1 MAQVDTNL
9 MINGVSVSRYER
21 EKSEEEEEGAR
32 AALNLTPKW
41 DGAKNISPLCARG
54 ESGRGEEA
62 RNNRD

>member
-21 EKSEEEEEGAR
+21 EKSEEEAR